1 MSAFP
6 PMPSSPTLNRARH
19 VLPSSNDAG
28 RPSTPDSSSAMPS
41 TPPRS
46 TRQDHQISSTRTP
59 LSHKGLHMSPSASLA
74 HYKSNLDPPP
84 VYTGGIPIL
93 DNPQAAEEDDPMRT
107 PRKRGASASASTS
120 FSHPVTPRKL
130 IFSANLDDSPFRTPV
145 NNLNMSPFRTPGSR
159 SIFDPHDP
167 RTLLDE
173 ELSGMHYNYDSP
185 AGLFGKG
192 RGSLLYDSPG
202 IDGPGK
208 WW

>member
-19 VLPSSNDAG
+19 ALPSSDDVG
-28 RPSTPDSSSAMPS
+28 RSSTPATSSALPS

-46 TRQDHQISSTRTP
+46 TQLDHQISSTRTP

-84 VYTGGIPIL
+84 LYNGSIPAL
-93 DNPQAAEEDDPMRT
+93 DNPQAEEDLMRT
-107 PRKRGASASASTS
+107 PCKRGASASASAS
-120 FSHPVTPRKL
+120 FGPPVTPRKL
-130 IFSANLDDSPFRTPV
+130 IFSANLEDSPFRTPS
-145 NNLNMSPFRTPGSR
+145 NNPNMSPFRTPGSR

-173 ELSGMHYNYDSP
+173 ELSGMHYSYDSSP
-185 AGLFGKG
+185 AGGLFGRG

-202 IDGPGK
+202 FESPPK